1 MTYGVPD
8 NYDIGEIERLR
19 RLSITDDL
27 TGLLNRRYFF
37 NRLSQEIS
45 KSKRNNRPFS
55 LLILDVDHFKEIND
69 TYGHLEGDE
78 VLRVISKVLLQ
89 SVREM
94 DIVTRYAGD
103 EFIAILPEAEQDDA
117 LPVAHRILEETQKLV
132 FNGSKTTGNFT
143 VGVSVGIS
151 TFPVDGKTATELI
164 ETADKGLYSAK
175 QAGRNRVCIG
185 DMSQPEDDTQLVFD
199 GKIPKFVGRVDEL
212 QNMVNLFRT
221 SIEFGLQIALVTGEA
236 GVGKTRLIHEFFSS
250 IKKEN
255 VQILKGTCFD
265 TSIPMPYQ
273 PFRDALT
280 AFIERDEY
288 YAYSILR
295 SLPES
300 AKIEILKVVPSL
312 DQKRLG
318 ISASLTLD
326 PIQDEYRL
334 FDGICQVIKKISSK
348 TPVILFLDDI
358 HWADSAS
365 LELFSYLVRNAYENH
380 IFVCSTYRPEEV
392 MNGNIERGL
401 MASTMHK
408 LSRIHRLERVSLKP
422 FSKANVSD
430 ILSSVFKPLQ
440 YPAELVDLV
449 FDETEGNPFFVE
461 ELLKSLIENK
471 ILEYVDGNIVLKP
484 AETISLPSSIR
495 DLVLDRID
503 KLPSEL
509 QELLRIAATVGQ
521 EFSLKLLSLVT
532 DKNEGHIQ
540 DILDSGMDA
549 NIIKEDFST
558 VDEKFSFTH
567 CKMREVL
574 YYSLRESKRERFHLK
589 IAHVIEKIFAND
601 LEEHYEELAQHYY
614 FSRNKEKAFKYI
626 MLFARNVQASYA
638 THEAISYYNKTVEIY
653 DLFTDQDKKKYKP
666 DYIKI
671 LLDLGKL
678 HHITGEYDK
687 SLENLTLS
695 SELNP
700 DSYDVFLNLG
710 IVYVKKADYEKALE
724 NFKKASTKTE
734 NDSELANIE
743 TNMSYVYFRV
753 SDFNASEKLARKA
766 IQRLED
772 KNISLVT
779 AEAYKNLG
787 TVYYA
792 KEMYTQA
799 INYYTKSLEISLQL
813 NDKRAVANSYNNLG
827 SVYYCKNDFNKAIDH
842 LEKCLAIREEI
853 GDKSGIVYSYNNI
866 GNIYYNRG
874 EYENSEKYYLLCLNI
889 SKEIGEQAAVTASF
903 NNLGNVYLA
912 QEEFDVAEEHYLK
925 SLDVS
930 QRIGEKSGIARAYT
944 GLGNVYFNKNEF
956 NKAFVFYSDCL
967 DVRKQVNDRS
977 GMSFALIHMAFTS
990 ISSGKFEEAVEYF
1003 LEGSHLKEAIGDIE
1017 GVLAVRNQIIRLY
1030 ITSEEYEKVLP
1041 LLNDNLKEAQK
1052 IDSTELLTE
1061 IWGLFLIYYIHQ
1073 DNKDA
1078 AKKALNTMDKLSH
1091 AAEKTIPLSN
1101 FVSFVKGAYKI
1112 FTKEY
1117 KKALPLLEDSLKYR
1131 KIKNSDI
1138 EYGHIMVD
1146 YAKALIQ
1153 LKRFAEASEKLQ
1165 AAETFF
1171 SSISMK
1177 NMLAKVAQLKSVIK
1191 DNISE

>member
-8 NYDIGEIERLR
+8 NYDISEIERLR

-78 VLRVISKVLLQ
+78 VLRVISKVLLK

-103 EFIAILPEAEQDDA
+103 EFIAILPESDEHDA
-117 LPVAHRILEETQKLV
+117 LPVANRILEETQKLL
-132 FNGSKTTGNFT
+132 FNGSKSAGNFT
-143 VGVSVGIS
+143 VGVSVGVS
-151 TFPVDGKTATELI
+151 TFPKDGQTATELI
-164 ETADKGLYSAK
+164 EIADKGLYCAK

-185 DMSQPEDDTQLVFD
+185 DMNEAEEKTQLVFA
-199 GKIPKFVGRVDEL
+199 GKIPKFIGRADEL
-212 QNMVNLFRT
+212 QNMINLFRT
-221 SIEFGLQIALVTGEA
+221 STEFGLQIALVTGEA
-236 GVGKTRLIHEFFSS
+236 GVGKTRLMDEFFNA

-255 VQILKGTCFD
+255 IQILKGTCFD

-273 PFRDALT
+273 PFRDALSV
-280 AFIERDEY
+280 FIERDEY
-288 YAYSILR
+288 YGYSILR

-300 AKIEILKVVPSL
+300 AKIEILKVIPSL

-318 ISASLTLD
+318 ISASLALD

-348 TPVILFLDDI
+348 HPVILFLDDI

-365 LELFSYLVRNAYENH
+365 LELYSYLVRNACENH

-392 MNGNIERGL
+392 MNGNIERGI
-401 MASTMHK
+401 MASMIHK
-408 LSRIHRLERVSLKP
+408 LSRIHTLERIHLKP
-422 FSKANVSD
+422 FSKNSVAE

-440 YPAELVDLV
+440 YPNELVDLV

-471 ILEYVDGNIVLKP
+471 MLEYMDGRIVLKP

-495 DLVLDRID
+495 DLVLERID

-509 QELLRIAATVGQ
+509 QELLRIAAAVGQ
-521 EFSLKLLSLVT
+521 EFSLKLLALAA

-549 NIIKEDFST
+549 NIIKEDFSA
-558 VDEKFSFTH
+558 VDEKFLFTH

-574 YYSLRESKRERFHLK
+574 YYSLRESKRERLHLK
-589 IAHVIEKIFAND
+589 IAQVIEKIYPQD
-601 LEEHYEELAQHYY
+601 IEEHYEELAKHYY
-614 FSRNKEKAFKYI
+614 FSRNKEKAFKYV
-626 MLFARNVQASYA
+626 MLFARKVQASYA
-638 THEAISYYNKTVEIY
+638 TNEAISYFNKTIEIY
-653 DLFTDQDKKKYKP
+653 DLFADNNKEKYIN
-666 DYIKI
+666 DYINI
-671 LLDLGKL
+671 LLSLGKL
-678 HHITGEYDK
+678 YHITGEYEK
-687 SLENLTLS
+687 SLKNLALS
-695 SELNP
+695 SELAP
-700 DSYDVFLNLG
+700 ASYEAFLNLG
-710 IVYVKKADYEKALE
+710 IVYVKKADYEKALD
-724 NFKKASTKTE
+724 NFKKALTKTDS
-734 NDSELANIE
+734 DSELANIE

-753 SDFNASEKLARKA
+753 SDFNESEKLARKA
-766 IQRLED
+766 IHRLED

-792 KEMYTQA
+792 KQMFNQA
-799 INYYTKSLEISLQL
+799 INYYVKSLEISLQL

-827 SVYYCKNDFNKAIDH
+827 SVYYRKNDFNKAIDH

-866 GNIYYNRG
+866 GNIYYDRG
-874 EYENSEKYYLLCLNI
+874 EYENAEKYYMLCLNI
-889 SKEIGEQAAVTASF
+889 SEEIGEQAAVTASH

-912 QEEFDVAEEHYLK
+912 KEDFDAAQEHYSK
-925 SLDVS
+925 SLEVS
-930 QRIGEKSGIARAYT
+930 RKIGEKAGIARAYT
-944 GLGNVYFNKNEF
+944 GLGNVYFNKNDLK
-956 NKAFVFYSDCL
+956 KAFAFYFDCYAIRQEVG
-967 DVRKQVNDRS
+967 DKS

-990 ISSGKFEEAVEYF
+990 ISSGKIDKAVEYF
-1003 LEGSHLKEAIGDIE
+1003 TKGSDLKEAIGDIE
-1017 GVLAVRNQIIRLY
+1017 GALTVRNQIIRLY
-1030 ITSEEYEKVLP
+1030 LTTEDNEKILP
-1041 LLNDNLKEAQK
+1041 LLDKNLKQAQK
-1052 IDSTELLTE
+1052 LDLTEPLAE
-1061 IWGLFLIYYIHQ
+1061 IWGLYIIYYIHN
-1073 DNKDA
+1073 DKKEA
-1078 AKKALNTMDKLSH
+1078 AEKALNIMDKLAH
-1091 AAEKTIPLSN
+1091 AAHSTIPLSN
-1101 FVSFVKGAYKI
+1101 FVSFVKGEYKI
-1112 FTKEY
+1112 FIKEY
-1117 KKALPLLEDSLKYR
+1117 KKALPLLENSLRYR
-1131 KIKNSDI
+1131 RIKNSDI
-1138 EYGHIMVD
+1138 EYGHIMLD
-1146 YAKALIQ
+1146 YSNALIQ

-1171 SSISMK
+1171 SAISMK
-1177 NMLAKVAQLKSVIK
+1177 IMLDKVEELKSVIK
-1191 DNISE
+1191 NNISE